1 MGATFDETL
10 KQAKSATKY
19 DIDDFVKRTYFDKK
33 LKSINKKVT
42 SNKTKRLETEK
53 KQNDLSEKFKLLS
66 TKGLGFFVG

>member
-10 KQAKSATKY
+10 KQAKSATKD

-53 KQNDLSEKFKLLS
+53 KQNGLSEKFKLFS

>member
-1 MGATFDETL
+1 MVATFDETL
-10 KQAKSATKY
+10 KQVKSATKD